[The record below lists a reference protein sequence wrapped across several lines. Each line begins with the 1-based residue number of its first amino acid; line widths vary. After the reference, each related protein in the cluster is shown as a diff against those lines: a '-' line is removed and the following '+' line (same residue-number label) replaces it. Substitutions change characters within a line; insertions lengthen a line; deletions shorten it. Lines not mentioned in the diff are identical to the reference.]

1 MRCGGRWW
9 EQARGLAFLISM
21 TCHFVIST
29 RNATSLRFLAPRSS
43 PHLPLTFLG
52 PRSCDGPILAS
63 VPGTCSFFCSPPSVH
78 PIITMH
84 FNVVVP
90 KGVHAGQTLRVRC
103 PDGSM
108 GDVKIPKG
116 LREGDSFIFE
126 MSVPDETAVKEAHRA
141 RTGGGGDF
149 AAGADSTSAAA
160 GGGPG
165 GTGTASSQLSV
176 FFDRFRHEWHR
187 NAYITSSPEGCG
199 FLDREIVDTR
209 DFIAALGVGMLI
221 GVSIVS
227 GFLVGVLMVTEP
239 DL

>member
-1 MRCGGRWW
+1 
-9 EQARGLAFLISM
+9 LLS
-21 TCHFVIST
+21 
-29 RNATSLRFLAPRSS
+29 
-43 PHLPLTFLG
+43 
-52 PRSCDGPILAS
+52 
-63 VPGTCSFFCSPPSVH
+63 SVH

-141 RTGGGGDF
+141 RTGGGG
-149 AAGADSTSAAA
+149 AAGGDSASAAA
-160 GGGPG
+160 GGAPG
-165 GTGTASSQLSV
+165 GTGTAQQREGGLV
-176 FFDRFRHEWHR
+176 VHFLDRFRHEWNR
-187 NAYITSSPEGCG
+187 NAYITSPEGCG

>member
-1 MRCGGRWW
+1 MKRP
-9 EQARGLAFLISM
+9 FFISM
-21 TCHFVIST
+21 TCHSIFSFAST
-29 RNATSLRFLAPRSS
+29 ASSLCPLCPRHFAHFAHATLPSVLGQS
-43 PHLPLTFLG
+43 PVLG
-52 PRSCDGPILAS
+52 PRSSGRLYAFNLLS
-63 VPGTCSFFCSPPSVH
+63 NAH

-84 FNVVVP
+84 FNVIVP

-116 LREGDSFIFE
+116 LKEGDSFIFE
-126 MSVPDETAVKEAHRA
+126 MSVPDETAVKEAHKA
-141 RTGGGGDF
+141 R
-149 AAGADSTSAAA
+149 ADSASTAA
-160 GGGPG
+160 GGAPG
-165 GTGTASSQLSV
+165 GTGTATTSSQGRGFL
-176 FFDRFRHEWHR
+176 DRFRHEWNR
-187 NAYITSSPEGCG
+187 TAYITSPEGCG

>member
-1 MRCGGRWW
+1 
-9 EQARGLAFLISM
+9 
-21 TCHFVIST
+21 
-29 RNATSLRFLAPRSS
+29 
-43 PHLPLTFLG
+43 
-52 PRSCDGPILAS
+52 
-63 VPGTCSFFCSPPSVH
+63 
-78 PIITMH
+78 MH

-126 MSVPDETAVKEAHRA
+126 MSVPDETAVKEAHKA
-141 RTGGGGDF
+141 RTGGGGDS
-149 AAGADSTSAAA
+149 ASAAA

-165 GTGTASSQLSV
+165 GTGTATTSSQGYGFL
-176 FFDRFRHEWHR
+176 DRFRHEWHR
-187 NAYITSSPEGCG
+187 NAYITSPEGCG

>member
-1 MRCGGRWW
+1 
-9 EQARGLAFLISM
+9 
-21 TCHFVIST
+21 
-29 RNATSLRFLAPRSS
+29 
-43 PHLPLTFLG
+43 
-52 PRSCDGPILAS
+52 
-63 VPGTCSFFCSPPSVH
+63 
-78 PIITMH
+78 MH
-84 FNVVVP
+84 FNVTVP

-126 MSVPDETAVKEAHRA
+126 MSVPDETAVKEAHKA
-141 RTGGGGDF
+141 R
-149 AAGADSTSAAA
+149 ADSASTAA
-160 GGGPG
+160 GGAPG
-165 GTGTASSQLSV
+165 GTGTATTSSQGRGFL
-176 FFDRFRHEWHR
+176 DRFRHEWNR
-187 NAYITSSPEGCG
+187 TAYITSPEGCG